1 MDLKT
6 SKQLQQKG
14 SDKKCFNKIEK
25 DTHMMKCHLQTFDM
39 DNN

>member
-6 SKQLQQKG
+6 SKQ
-14 SDKKCFNKIEK
+14 SDKTCFNIIEK
-25 DTHMMKCHLQTFDM
+25 YTHMMKCYLQTFDM

>member
-14 SDKKCFNKIEK
+14 SDKTCFNITEK
-25 DTHMMKCHLQTFDM
+25 ETHMMKFYLQTFDM